1 MKMIKC
7 RMKAN
12 GQIREFTEE
21 QVKQFAEYVEVIE
34 EKKEEKKTPNKQY
47 KKGKTKS
54 K

>member
-12 GQIREFTEE
+12 GEIREFTEE
-21 QVKQFAEYVEVIE
+21 QVKKFAEFVEVIE
-34 EKKEEKKTPNKQY
+34 EKKEAKKAPDKRY